1 MKRTVALVG
10 LILLGCTPAP
20 SRPFVG
26 LWGTRRPA
34 TPAACEGTTLELTRN
49 GRFEVKSAG
58 QVVTAR
64 YQASAS
70 GNGHKLV
77 LTDLHVTDQPN
88 CQGYSADEVRRH
100 QLTQL
105 YLAVRNDTMWFFAD
119 PDSVPLDAVVRVRN
133 IP

>member
-10 LILLGCTPAP
+10 VILMGCTPDPA
-20 SRPFVG
+20 RPFVG

-34 TPAACEGTTLELTRN
+34 TPSACEGTTLELTRN

-64 YQASAS
+64 FQASVVGS
-70 GNGHKLV
+70 GHKLV
-77 LTDLHVTDQPN
+77 LTDLQITDHPN
-88 CQGYSADEVRRH
+88 CQGFSADEVRRH

-105 YLAVRNDTMWFFAD
+105 YLAVRNDTMWVFAD
-119 PDSVPLDAVVRVRN
+119 PDSVPVDAVIRMRN
-133 IP
+133 AP